1 MLFEQEA
8 TLSFA
13 RACDILKLSG
23 FTFRP
28 MLGRTAPVANVKHAY
43 RLGHT
48 NIKTKTVTVD
58 IYTARL
64 RKQKKMSAILGV
76 IAHELAHHQK
86 PPYRQRYRGR
96 WINRIHYPAFYRQV
110 KKNMERFKKDALL
123 GQYFSARNFNAVHY

>member
-1 MLFEQEA
+1 MLFEQEVA
-8 TLSFA
+8 LSFA
-13 RACDILKLSG
+13 RACGVLKLHG

-28 MLGRTAPVANVKHAY
+28 MLGRTAPVSNVKRAY

-86 PPYRQRYRGR
+86 SPYRERYRGR

-110 KKNMERFKKDALL
+110 KKNMEKFKKDEKLRN
-123 GQYFSARNFNAVHY
+123 YFDKIKTRYY